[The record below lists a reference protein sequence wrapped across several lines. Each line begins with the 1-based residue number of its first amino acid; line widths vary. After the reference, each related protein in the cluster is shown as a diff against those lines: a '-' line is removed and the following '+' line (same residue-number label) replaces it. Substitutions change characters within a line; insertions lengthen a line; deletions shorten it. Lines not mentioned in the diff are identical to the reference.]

1 MAETLPAPGPP
12 LLPAVSF
19 WFVCGKDQVP
29 SDSSVCLPGS
39 SWQTVRKEVV
49 APVEEKKGGN
59 KIIKMVTM
67 AIIELHVLKKTLN
80 C

>member
-1 MAETLPAPGPP
+1 M
-12 LLPAVSF
+12 
-19 WFVCGKDQVP
+19 P
-29 SDSSVCLPGS
+29 SDPLECQPGS
-39 SWQTVRKEVV
+39 SWQTRRKEVV